1 MEVTPTKGPV
11 KGINRQPPHQ
21 LMYACQQ
28 STHTPPLQSPEV
40 LFGTQLGAQFT
51 KKEVQW
57 YCDSCLALNEAS
69 ATECVYCKAPCST
82 EKSNAASQSGLG
94 ALFGKKDGQ
103 WDCDDCLVRNE
114 GSSNHC
120 VSCQKA
126 NPHFKNKTF
135 AVPSGSSFTFSFGN
149 SSSQP
154 DATGFKAN
162 FSPVPAFQFSTC
174 KDKAESF
181 KSSATKAK
189 RSSSSFSFSMP
200 APVGEFKFGIGS
212 QSSVGTPVSKTT
224 IDDSFT
230 WPDNGTPVFGG
241 TATQNEGE
249 KTCTESEEEGSDHEV
264 HFEPIVSLPVVEV
277 RSSQEDEKILFK
289 ERAKL
294 FRWEHQLNQWMER
307 GVGDINIL
315 FHPVKKSYRLLMR
328 CEQMLE
334 VCANHIISPSIELKP
349 MNTSANA
356 LVWKANNYSEGDSK
370 VEQLAARFKTPELAE
385 SFRRAF
391 TDCQSHMPQTDATQ
405 ISAAEALSRD
415 SNPVVFLDITID
427 EEHAGRVVIELFA
440 HIVPRTAENFRVLC
454 TGEKGFGYRQSTFHR
469 IIPDFM
475 CQGGDITNKNGTGGK
490 SIYGE
495 RFEDESFEV
504 RHTGPGL
511 LSMVN
516 RGRDTNSSQFF
527 IILKKSEH
535 LDFKHVAFGFVK
547 DGMDVVRRIAELG
560 TKDGKPTKTITISD
574 CGQII

>member
-1 MEVTPTKGPV
+1 
-11 KGINRQPPHQ
+11 
-21 LMYACQQ
+21 
-28 STHTPPLQSPEV
+28 
-40 LFGTQLGAQFT
+40 
-51 KKEVQW
+51 
-57 YCDSCLALNEAS
+57 
-69 ATECVYCKAPCST
+69 
-82 EKSNAASQSGLG
+82 
-94 ALFGKKDGQ
+94 
-103 WDCDDCLVRNE
+103 
-114 GSSNHC
+114 
-120 VSCQKA
+120 
-126 NPHFKNKTF
+126 
-135 AVPSGSSFTFSFGN
+135 
-149 SSSQP
+149 
-154 DATGFKAN
+154 
-162 FSPVPAFQFSTC
+162 
-174 KDKAESF
+174 
-181 KSSATKAK
+181 
-189 RSSSSFSFSMP
+189 MP